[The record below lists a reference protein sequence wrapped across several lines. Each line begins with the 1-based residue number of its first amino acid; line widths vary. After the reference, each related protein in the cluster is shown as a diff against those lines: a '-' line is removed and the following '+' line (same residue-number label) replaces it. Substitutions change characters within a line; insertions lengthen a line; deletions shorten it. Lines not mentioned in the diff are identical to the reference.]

1 MSSSFQR
8 ARESGASGMRPEP
21 LGPQVPPAAHT
32 VRPRSQDESALLDWS
47 RGCQLRGPAQ
57 R

>member
-21 LGPQVPPAAHT
+21 LGPKVPPAAHT
-32 VRPRSQDESALLDWS
+32 VGPRSQDESALLDWS